1 MSQPVQLEFDFTYK
15 RCEYYNSKRT
25 KPELF
30 VYLNKHYTGRE
41 TDLVV
46 NLMSN
51 KIWDG
56 TIQTYTEMGWANEEL
71 WSLNDW
77 PEGEGFGSSDSYH
90 YNKNIDETIRWNRLY
105 QKAESEFVQLHKLT
119 EAPSNKDVRAYMKSK
134 GYN

>member
-1 MSQPVQLEFDFTYK
+1 MSQAVQLEFDFTYK
-15 RCEYYNSKRT
+15 PCEYYNSKRT
-25 KPELF
+25 KAELYT
-30 VYLNKHYTGRE
+30 YLNDHYKGE
-41 TDLVV
+41 TDLVLS
-46 NLMSN
+46 LMSN

-56 TIQTYTEMGWANEEL
+56 TIQTYTEMLWANEEL

-105 QKAESEFVQLHKLT
+105 QKAESEFVQLHKLI
-119 EAPSNKDVRAYMKSK
+119 ESPSNEDVRAYMKSK